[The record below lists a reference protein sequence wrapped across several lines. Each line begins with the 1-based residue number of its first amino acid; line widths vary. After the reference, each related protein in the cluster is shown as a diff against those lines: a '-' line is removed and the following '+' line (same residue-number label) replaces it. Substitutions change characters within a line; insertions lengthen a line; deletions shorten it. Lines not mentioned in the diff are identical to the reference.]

1 MRTRGHDARS
11 GTPDVRRTL
20 APEYLGDA
28 YAQVRG
34 YDLWGARNGQVKGC
48 GRASVMTT
56 TSDVERGHHHAERA
70 VEILREHDFTSPT
83 ARLVPAPPGRRKTG
97 TLLVHAHG

>member
-1 MRTRGHDARS
+1 
-11 GTPDVRRTL
+11 
-20 APEYLGDA
+20 
-28 YAQVRG
+28 
-34 YDLWGARNGQVKGC
+34 
-48 GRASVMTT
+48 MTT